1 MAFLKIIFPVDGMDV
16 LINGKRRGKTNVAFE
31 IDAGTYIV
39 SIAPPPGCNPV
50 DCEVVLNTTDTGPL
64 SPREMIFAKV

>member
-31 IDAGTYIV
+31 ID
-39 SIAPPPGCNPV
+39 SIAPPPGCNPA

-64 SPREMIFAKV
+64 SPREVIFAKV